1 MKKIILSLVA
11 SISVLALGA
20 CATATPYI
28 PVASDGH
35 GYKSQ
40 KLESDRFRV
49 SFKGNSKTDKD
60 TVRNYL
66 LYRSAEI
73 TLANGGDY
81 FVLTNSETDTDVDRT
96 STAVGSPFF
105 YNGFSYGP
113 GFGFGG
119 GTVVNSTME
128 EYEASAV
135 FTIRDG
141 DKPAN
146 NPNAYDARQ
155 VKDNLESRIIRPE

>member
-1 MKKIILSLVA
+1 MRKVIQSFIA
-11 SISVLALGA
+11 SSAVLVLAA

-49 SFKGNSKTDKD
+49 SFKGNSRTEKD

-66 LYRSAEI
+66 LYRAAEL

-81 FVLTNSETDTDVDRT
+81 FVLTSKDTNTDVEQS
-96 STAVGSPFF
+96 STVVGSPFLF
-105 YNGFSYGP
+105 SGFRFGT
-113 GFGFGG
+113 GFG
-119 GTVVNSTME
+119 GTVVNSSME

-135 FTIRDG
+135 FVIKDG

-146 NPNAYDARQ
+146 NSAAYDARQ
-155 VKDNLESRIIRPE
+155 VKDNLEATIKRPE

>member
-1 MKKIILSLVA
+1 MNNITKSLAA
-11 SISVLALGA
+11 SFALLALAA

-49 SFKGNSKTDKD
+49 SFKGNSRTDKD

-66 LYRSAEI
+66 LYRAAEI

-81 FVLTNSETDTDVDRT
+81 FLLTSTDSSTDVNQSAT
-96 STAVGSPFF
+96 VVGSPFF
-105 YNGFSYGP
+105 GGFRFGP

-119 GTVVNSTME
+119 STVVNSSME
-128 EYEASAV
+128 EYEAAAV

-141 DKPAN
+141 DKPAD
-146 NPNAYDARQ
+146 NPSAYDARQ
-155 VKDNLESRIIRPE
+155 VKDNLESTIIRPS